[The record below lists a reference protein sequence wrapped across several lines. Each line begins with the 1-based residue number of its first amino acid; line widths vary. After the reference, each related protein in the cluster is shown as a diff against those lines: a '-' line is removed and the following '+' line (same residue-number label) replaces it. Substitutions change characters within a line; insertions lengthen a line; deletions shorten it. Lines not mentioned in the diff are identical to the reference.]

1 MVAFQDHAPGPAA
14 SLDLLWSHGLC
25 PWVAMAVWRR
35 EEERAGGRALGD
47 GCSFSP
53 CCLDTPWLSAGFWRL
68 WGHRAGQEPQHPA
81 PVILVAAW
89 SLVLWGGFSIPVDA
103 WLTPTPHRPAS

>member
-1 MVAFQDHAPGPAA
+1 MVAFQDRAPGPAA
-14 SLDLLWSHGLC
+14 ALDLLWLHGLC
-25 PWVAMAVWRR
+25 PWVLWPCG
-35 EEERAGGRALGD
+35 EEEMAGGRVLGD

-68 WGHRAGQEPQHPA
+68 WGHWARQEPQHPA

-89 SLVLWGGFSIPVDA
+89 SLVLRGGFSIPVDA
-103 WLTPTPHRPAS
+103 WLTPAPHRPAS